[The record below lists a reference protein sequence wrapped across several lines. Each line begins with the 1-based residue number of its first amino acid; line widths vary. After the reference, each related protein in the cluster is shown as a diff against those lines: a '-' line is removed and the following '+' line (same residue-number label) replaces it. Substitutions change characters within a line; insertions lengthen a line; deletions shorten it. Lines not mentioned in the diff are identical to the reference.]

1 MNRAAMSQRLPRK
14 DCKAAESLP
23 IPRVGRC
30 RNSRIKEKRTTET
43 DVRKGN
49 EQQRQT
55 TAKEN
60 RKHQRRTGAET
71 GNVKGEQAQKQ
82 ETSNGNRRRNRKHQ
96 MGAYSNRAARS
107 HFALLSF

>member
-1 MNRAAMSQRLPRK
+1 MPESGAGMNRAAMSQRLPRK
-14 DCKAAESLP
+14 SCKAAESLP
-23 IPRVGRC
+23 ISRVGRC
-30 RNSRIKEKRTTET
+30 RNSRIKEKRTIET

-71 GNVKGEQAQKQ
+71 GNIKWERTA
-82 ETSNGNRRRNRKHQ
+82 H
-96 MGAYSNRAARS
+96 RAARS